1 MKKFYFLFLFALIAS
16 IGNLYAAEKTVTWNF
31 AGRKSGSGATTSC
44 ELKVQSGSATG
55 TWKISASE
63 NFTAQTGSGS
73 TSVTL
78 GSKKAPC
85 TDAKLELT
93 NSPIP
98 EGAQIKK
105 VSITAK
111 TNNAKGA
118 TFGLQIGGVSS
129 ETTLTFDKT
138 KTTQEFTESK
148 VGNVV
153 LVINTLNQ
161 SNVSLYS
168 ISITYEEVA
177 ETKCAKPTFNLEN
190 GKTYTDAQTLVI
202 TSTTADATIH
212 YTINR
217 GEEKTG
223 QPAEFTE
230 NGEYTVDAWATKD
243 NLTESDHA
251 SIKFTIAKKCA
262 APTFTPAAGYL
273 KLGNAIT
280 FTSATADAE
289 ISYQYSY
296 NGGEYTSFVKGTS
309 FTPDKEGTYKIIAK
323 ATKTGLEDGVSGEQ
337 IYEVGNLVFYES
349 FDKNDGTGGNDGK
362 WSGSIASN
370 DIQYDVT
377 GWTCQNA
384 SGANKCAKFGTSSKK
399 GTATTPALT
408 DLEGDAILT
417 FKAAPWNTEG
427 GKMSV
432 TISDG
437 TIETSEFE
445 LINNTFTEYSV
456 KISGGATSKIT
467 FTSSEARFF
476 LDEVKVKQVA
486 VATPTITPNGG
497 DVKVGDKITFATKT
511 DGATLSYS
519 TDGGQTWTPGSEY
532 TATTVGALNLWVKAT
547 KGSDESAVA
556 KATFNVVDP
565 NAIGSVN
572 INITADK
579 TAKTGELF
587 GTMTVAVP
595 MPINATVMDVVIK
608 KDGKEFSS
616 DKNLTAEF
624 SKEITETGTYEIDVT
639 ANNDKEIIGDKK
651 TAEFYSN
658 KLTDIADF
666 LLYGPECNNLFGSDV
681 VYEFTCPLSV
691 TYANGSNLWV
701 TDGTDGMLIFQR
713 GGFSTA
719 YTNGTVF
726 AKGIKGQYT
735 VYNNTIEL
743 TEPVL
748 TETTEGATVD
758 PKQIEI
764 AAISADNQ
772 NQFVIIKDA
781 VLNVK
786 NETFA
791 DAAGNTV
798 DMYDKKFCTVPADGT
813 YDVVGIVSYYGY
825 SEAEAATQVYPLAFL
840 TAPTA
845 TLGFTAAE
853 INEMPWLA
861 ANDIVLTEDGS
872 FEDMNASCVKLTCE
886 EGAQI
891 EYTLDS
897 GEPSPS
903 TATVES
909 GTEIG
914 FTDGES
920 YMLTVCAVKGG
931 YKSASREY
939 LFSIGKTSSVSS
951 MSAEGVK
958 VFAAEGGVEVVAD
971 EAADVAVYTVAGQ
984 LVRQARVAEGST
996 LVNVAPGFYVVRA
1009 NGTATKVIVR

>member
-31 AGRKSGSGATTSC
+31 DNFPEDGLAAEKFKSYNLSGEKCASTGG
-44 ELKVQSGSATG
+44 KASADIVTVNKYVNI
-55 TWKISASE
+55 TNISFKISKTSKNSKSSVYKVYISE
-63 NFTAQTGSGS
+63 NGKSWIYVGASPNYTSAEIKNGKWTDVSLNFAQDKKTGYVKIEYTGS
-73 TSVTL
+73 TAERL
-78 GSKKAPC
+78 I
-85 TDAKLELT
+85 DA
-93 NSPIP
+93 
-98 EGAQIKK
+98 
-105 VSITAK
+105 
-111 TNNAKGA
+111 
-118 TFGLQIGGVSS
+118 
-129 ETTLTFDKT
+129 
-138 KTTQEFTESK
+138 
-148 VGNVV
+148 
-153 LVINTLNQ
+153 
-161 SNVSLYS
+161 
-168 ISITYEEVA
+168 ISITYEEA
-177 ETKCAKPTFNLEN
+177 EGPTP
-190 GKTYTDAQTLVI
+190 VV
-202 TSTTADATIH
+202 S
-212 YTINR
+212 
-217 GEEKTG
+217 
-223 QPAEFTE
+223 
-230 NGEYTVDAWATKD
+230 
-243 NLTESDHA
+243 
-251 SIKFTIAKKCA
+251 KCA

-280 FTSATADAE
+280 FTSATVDAE

-349 FDKNDGTGGNDGK
+349 FDKNDGTGGNDGQ
-362 WSGSIASN
+362 WSGNIATN
-370 DIQYDVT
+370 DIQYDVA
-377 GWTCQNA
+377 GWTCENEK
-384 SGANKCAKFGTSSKK
+384 GANKCAKFGTSSKK

-408 DLEGDAILT
+408 GLEGDAILT

-437 TIETSEFE
+437 TIETSDFE
-445 LINNTFTEYSV
+445 LINNTFTEYFV

-467 FTSSEARFF
+467 FTSSEDRFF
-476 LDEVKVKQVA
+476 LDEVKVKPVL

-639 ANNDKEIIGDKK
+639 ANNDKEITGDKK

-691 TYANGSNLWV
+691 TFSNGENLWV

-735 VYNNTIEL
+735 VYRNTIEL
-743 TEPVL
+743 LNPTL
-748 TETTEGATVD
+748 TETTEGATID

-872 FEDMNASCVKLTCE
+872 FEDINASCVKLTCE

-951 MSAEGVK
+951 MSAEGIK
-958 VFAAEGGVEVVAD
+958 VVAAEGGVEVVAE
-971 EAADVAVYTVAGQ
+971 EATDVAVYTVAGQ

>member
-31 AGRKSGSGATTSC
+31 DNFPEDGLAAEKFKSYNLSGEKCASTGG
-44 ELKVQSGSATG
+44 KASADIVTVNKYVNI
-55 TWKISASE
+55 TNISFKISKTSKNSKSSVYKVYISE
-63 NFTAQTGSGS
+63 NGKSWIYVGASPNYTSAEIKNGKWTDVSLNFAQDKKTGYVKIEYTGS
-73 TSVTL
+73 TAERL
-78 GSKKAPC
+78 I
-85 TDAKLELT
+85 DA
-93 NSPIP
+93 
-98 EGAQIKK
+98 
-105 VSITAK
+105 
-111 TNNAKGA
+111 
-118 TFGLQIGGVSS
+118 
-129 ETTLTFDKT
+129 
-138 KTTQEFTESK
+138 
-148 VGNVV
+148 
-153 LVINTLNQ
+153 
-161 SNVSLYS
+161 
-168 ISITYEEVA
+168 ISITYEEA
-177 ETKCAKPTFNLEN
+177 EGPTP
-190 GKTYTDAQTLVI
+190 VV
-202 TSTTADATIH
+202 S
-212 YTINR
+212 
-217 GEEKTG
+217 
-223 QPAEFTE
+223 
-230 NGEYTVDAWATKD
+230 
-243 NLTESDHA
+243 
-251 SIKFTIAKKCA
+251 KCA

-280 FTSATADAE
+280 FTSATVDAE

-349 FDKNDGTGGNDGK
+349 FDKNDGTGGNDGQ
-362 WSGSIASN
+362 WSGNIATN
-370 DIQYDVT
+370 DIQYDVA
-377 GWTCQNA
+377 GWTCENEK
-384 SGANKCAKFGTSSKK
+384 GANKCAKFGTSSKK

-408 DLEGDAILT
+408 GLEGDAILT

-427 GKMSV
+427 GKMSI

-437 TIETSEFE
+437 TIETSDFE
-445 LINNTFTEYSV
+445 LINNTFTEYFV

-467 FTSSEARFF
+467 FTSSEDRFF
-476 LDEVKVKQVA
+476 LDEVKVKPVL

-639 ANNDKEIIGDKK
+639 ANNDKEITGDKK

-691 TYANGSNLWV
+691 TFSNGENLWV

-735 VYNNTIEL
+735 VYRNTIEL
-743 TEPVL
+743 LNPTL
-748 TETTEGATVD
+748 TETTEGATID

-872 FEDMNASCVKLTCE
+872 FEDINASCVKLTCE

-951 MSAEGVK
+951 MSAEGIK
-958 VFAAEGGVEVVAD
+958 VVAAEGGVEVVAE
-971 EAADVAVYTVAGQ
+971 EATDVAVYTVAGQ

>member
-16 IGNLYAAEKTVTWNF
+16 ISNLYAVEKTVTFDFSTDPGVVSGIKNGEITVSFKTPGNTPAWN
-31 AGRKSGSGATTSC
+31 KSNGGEIRAYAKNTITVSSAKKIKAIKFTFNKSDGSNKITSTP
-44 ELKVQSGSATG
+44 TG
-55 TWKISASE
+55 FTSPTWTGESE
-63 NFTAQTGSGS
+63 
-73 TSVTL
+73 SVVF
-78 GSKKAPC
+78 S
-85 TDAKLELT
+85 
-93 NSPIP
+93 
-98 EGAQIKK
+98 
-105 VSITAK
+105 
-111 TNNAKGA
+111 
-118 TFGLQIGGVSS
+118 IGG
-129 ETTLTFDKT
+129 TKGHRKIKT
-138 KTTQEFTESK
+138 IE
-148 VGNVV
+148 V
-153 LVINTLNQ
+153 
-161 SNVSLYS
+161 
-168 ISITYEEVA
+168 TYEEGA
-177 ETKCAKPTFNLEN
+177 ETKCAT
-190 GKTYTDAQTLVI
+190 
-202 TSTTADATIH
+202 
-212 YTINR
+212 
-217 GEEKTG
+217 
-223 QPAEFTE
+223 
-230 NGEYTVDAWATKD
+230 
-243 NLTESDHA
+243 
-251 SIKFTIAKKCA
+251 
-262 APTFTPAAGYL
+262 PTFTPAAGYL

-289 ISYQYSY
+289 IYYQYSY
-296 NGGEYTSFVKGTS
+296 NGGEYNSFVKGTS

-323 ATKTGLEDGVSGEQ
+323 ATKTGLEDGISGEQ
-337 IYEVGNLVFYES
+337 TYEVGNLVFYES
-349 FDKNDGTGGNDGK
+349 FDKNDGTGGNDGR
-362 WSGSIASN
+362 WNGSIAAN

-377 GWTCQNA
+377 GWTCENA
-384 SGANKCAKFGTSSKK
+384 KGANMCAKFGTGGAK
-399 GTATTPALT
+399 GKATTPALT
-408 DLEGDAILT
+408 GLAGDAILT
-417 FKAAPWNTEG
+417 FKAGAWNVTNEKNTLNISITNG
-427 GKMSV
+427 TLDKTSV
-432 TISDG
+432 
-437 TIETSEFE
+437 E
-445 LINNTFTEYSV
+445 LKKGEFTEYT
-456 KISGGATSKIT
+456 INITGADATSKIT
-467 FTSSEARFF
+467 FEAAEVEDNRFF

-511 DGATLSYS
+511 EGATLSYS
-519 TDGGQTWTPGSEY
+519 TDEGKTWTPGSEY
-532 TATTVGALNLWVKAT
+532 TAAAVGALNLWVKAI
-547 KGSDESAVA
+547 KDSDESAVA

-579 TAKTGELF
+579 KAKTGELF

-616 DKNLTAEF
+616 DKGLTAEF

-639 ANNDKEIIGDKK
+639 ANNDKEITGDKK

-691 TYANGSNLWV
+691 TFSKGENLWV

-735 VYNNTIEL
+735 VYNNTTIEL

-764 AAISADNQ
+764 SAIKADNQ
-772 NQFVIIKDA
+772 NQYVIIKDA

-791 DAAGNTV
+791 DAVGNTV
-798 DMYDKKFCTVPADGT
+798 DMFDKKFCTVPADGT
-813 YDVVGIVSYYGY
+813 YDVVGIVSYYKPKK
-825 SEAEAATQVYPLAFL
+825 AEAATQVYPLAFL
-840 TAPTA
+840 TTPTA

-861 ANDIVLTEDGS
+861 ANDKVLTEEATEVKD
-872 FEDMNASCVKLTCE
+872 ASCVKLTCE

-891 EYTLDS
+891 EYTLVS
-897 GEPSPS
+897 AETGSS

-909 GTEIG
+909 GAEIVG
-914 FTDGES
+914 LIKGEV
-920 YMLTVCAVKGG
+920 YELTVCAVKGG
-931 YKSASREY
+931 YKSASRQY
-939 LFSIGKTSSVSS
+939 TFTITGSTSSVSS

-971 EAADVAVYTVAGQ
+971 EAAEVAVYTAAGQ
-984 LVRQARVAEGST
+984 LVRQARVADGST